1 MKKIVHFFG
10 EPYQIVWSE
19 FHYLANLKKDEG
31 THAKEKGR
39 IAQLQVFN
47 SLLILI
53 YSLFFVSFFVYIIL
67 LFIVKLYALSGI
79 IVGLL
84 MMNIIKLVQ
93 KKKYL
98 KRRNAFIKND
108 PTLIESDILRNKVK
122 GIMKKSDAKGQ
133 EYNSY

>member
-1 MKKIVHFFG
+1 MKKIVEFFW

-19 FHYLANLKKDEG
+19 FHYLANMKKDAG
-31 THAKEKGR
+31 INAKEKGR

-47 SLLILI
+47 ALLILI

-108 PTLIESDILRNKVK
+108 PTLIES
-122 GIMKKSDAKGQ
+122 
-133 EYNSY
+133 E